1 MSKDPKN
8 ILDAAEAPPK
18 GAPSAA
24 IRDLGRENEYKFF
37 LGKRL
42 FRRAFDAYAVP
53 VLCGRVLDVGAGSAP
68 FAHRL
73 RARWYVALERET
85 RFRPAVVGSADLLP
99 FLGEC
104 FQGVICTE
112 VLEHLSDPRCCLREI
127 GRVLAPGGHLYLTA
141 PMLWSLHYEPHD
153 YFRFTGHG
161 LRFLVEE
168 AGLDVVRV
176 EPLGGLIS
184 FVSMRLCEKLFNLIK
199 KLGVFLPRRHRALW
213 AACFV
218 VPLAAGLGGIAALA
232 ERGSRR
238 RDVFDWAL
246 VATKRVVAGA
256 GGGTGGAQ

>member
-1 MSKDPKN
+1 MSPDPKS
-8 ILDAAEAPPK
+8 ISHSGAVSLK
-18 GAPSAA
+18 GAPTAA

-53 VLCGRVLDVGAGSAP
+53 VLRGRVLDVGAGSAP

-73 RARWYVALERET
+73 QARWYVALERET

-99 FLGEC
+99 FAEEC
-104 FQGVICTE
+104 FQGAICTE
-112 VLEHLSDPRCCLREI
+112 VLEHLPDPRRCLREI
-127 GRVLAPGGHLYLTA
+127 HRVLAPGGHLYLTA

-168 AGLDVVRV
+168 AGLEVVRV
-176 EPLGGLIS
+176 EPLGGLFS
-184 FVSMRLCEKLFNLIK
+184 FVSMRLCEKLFNLLK
-199 KLGVFLPRRHRALW
+199 KLAVFLPRRHRALW

-218 VPLAAGLGGIAALA
+218 VPLAVGLGGIAALV
-232 ERGSRR
+232 ERGKRR
-238 RDVFDWAL
+238 RDVFDWVV
-246 VATKRVVAGA
+246 VARKREAAGA
-256 GGGTGGAQ
+256 GEGTGKDR